1 MTTTTPPPD
10 QTNDVTIA
18 GPSPLGCDALR
29 DDLLALLY
37 DEGTPTEKA
46 RAKAHVTNCAACR
59 DEFAAFADVRS
70 QMSGWVVPADA
81 RGNLAHGR
89 FGQARPARASSPMK
103 PASFLGWSL
112 AAAAGIALG
121 VGLATTGRSLVD
133 PRPESIATAAA
144 PALGEGVVSLAQVRQ
159 LLDEQDRRH
168 QAELAGVRERIE
180 TTLASLQSQPQAASS
195 LAATPAS
202 FQRVL
207 RESEDRHTRL
217 VEARIAQ
224 LRRETELQR
233 QYDLAQVAA
242 SLAFLD
248 NRAGAEAARTSEL
261 MKNLVRVTT
270 RPQDR

>member
-1 MTTTTPPPD
+1 MTTTNPEHPNAT
-10 QTNDVTIA
+10 A
-18 GPSPLGCDALR
+18 LGCEALR

-37 DEGTPTEKA
+37 DEGTPSEKA
-46 RAKAHVTNCAACR
+46 RAKEHVGDCPVCR
-59 DEFAAFADVRS
+59 EEFAAFANVRT
-70 QMSGWVVPADA
+70 QIGTWTVPAEA
-81 RGNLAHGR
+81 RGNLARGR
-89 FGQARPARASSPMK
+89 FDSPRTSSPSWRPAAV
-103 PASFLGWSL
+103 LGWSL
-112 AAAAGIALG
+112 AAAAGIAVG
-121 VGLATTGRSLVD
+121 VGIATTGRGLVA
-133 PRPESIATAAA
+133 PPTASAIATAAPSA
-144 PALGEGVVSLAQVRQ
+144 EGAISVAQVRE

-168 QAELAGVRERIE
+168 QAELEGIRNRVEA
-180 TTLASLQSQPQAASS
+180 TLVSLQSQPQRAPAVSI
-195 LAATPAS
+195 ATPAS
-202 FQRVL
+202 FQRIL

-224 LRRETELQR
+224 LRRENELQR